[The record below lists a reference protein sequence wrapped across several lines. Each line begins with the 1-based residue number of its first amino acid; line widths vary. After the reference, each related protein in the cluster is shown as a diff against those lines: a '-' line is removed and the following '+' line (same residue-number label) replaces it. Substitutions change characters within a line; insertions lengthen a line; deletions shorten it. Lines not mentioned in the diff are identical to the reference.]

1 MTLVSHWSLRDVW
14 TLLSLFALSVLA
26 FRAAWTE
33 LLTEIVRREDNGYIL
48 IVPFV
53 AAYLMWLRRSRLRY
67 VRRRPSLSGP
77 VLFVVAAMLS
87 WFGFESDTR
96 IAIHG
101 AAILSLFACFVTMA
115 GFAVIGRMLPVFL
128 CFLFLIPV
136 PGELRRAIAGP
147 LQEFAVIVTHDVLGL
162 VGVPCERSGI
172 SILIDNKEIL
182 VGEAC
187 DGMRMVF
194 ALALTFF
201 AFVFSIP
208 LRPHARVVLLLASPL
223 IALFCNMIRLIA
235 TGLAYA
241 YSSTQFA
248 EEFHDIAGWL
258 MLPLAILMLQTIV
271 KFMRWLDLPV
281 YTWRFLQA

>member
-1 MTLVSHWSLRDVW
+1 MTLVSQWSYRDGW
-14 TLLSLFALSVLA
+14 TLLALAAMSVMA
-26 FRAAWTE
+26 FRAAWSE

-48 IVPFV
+48 VVPFV

-77 VLFVVAAMLS
+77 MLFVFAALLS
-87 WFGFESDTR
+87 WYGFESDTR
-96 IAIHG
+96 IAIHA
-101 AAILSLFACFVTMA
+101 AAILSLTACFVTMA
-115 GFAVIGRMLPVFL
+115 GFAVIVRMLPVFL
-128 CFLFLIPV
+128 CFLFLLPV

-147 LQEFAVIVTHDVLGL
+147 LQEFAVIVTHDVLGIA
-162 VGVPCERSGI
+162 GVPCERSGI
-172 SILIDNKEIL
+172 SILINEKEIL

-208 LRPHARVVLLLASPL
+208 LRTHARVVLLLASPM
-223 IALFCNMIRLIA
+223 IALFCNMVRLIA

-248 EEFHDIAGWL
+248 EEFHDVAGWL
-258 MLPLAILMLQTIV
+258 MLPLAIVLLQAIV

>member
-1 MTLVSHWSLRDVW
+1 MTLVSQWSYRDGW
-14 TLLSLFALSVLA
+14 TLLALAAMSVMA
-26 FRAAWTE
+26 FRAAWSE

-48 IVPFV
+48 VVPFV

-77 VLFVVAAMLS
+77 MLFLFAAMLS
-87 WFGFESDTR
+87 WYGFESDTR
-96 IAIHG
+96 IAIHA
-101 AAILSLFACFVTMA
+101 AAILSLTACFVTMA
-115 GFAVIGRMLPVFL
+115 GFAVISRMFPVFL
-128 CFLFLIPV
+128 CFLFLLPV

-147 LQEFAVIVTHDVLGL
+147 LQEFAVIVTHDVLGIA
-162 VGVPCERSGI
+162 GVPCERSGI
-172 SILIDNKEIL
+172 SILINEKEIL

-208 LRPHARVVLLLASPL
+208 LRTHARVVLLLASPM
-223 IALFCNMIRLIA
+223 IALFCNMVRLIA

-248 EEFHDIAGWL
+248 EEFHDVAGWL
-258 MLPLAILMLQTIV
+258 MLPLAIVLLQAIV
-271 KFMRWLDLPV
+271 RFMRWLDLPV